1 MRFEGRG
8 GEMIKNYTSTVPVE
22 RTITRIEMELIEG
35 GAIGIQK
42 EYNDGA
48 LKAISFSVLAPE
60 KRLISIRLPADVEAV
75 YEIFKSQSKKPRP
88 GTLDNLHAQAERTAW
103 KLIQDW
109 VEIQMSLIKMR
120 QVEFLQVFLPY
131 MWNGKETFYATL
143 KQGGFKM
150 LTQGSK

>member
-1 MRFEGRG
+1 
-8 GEMIKNYTSTVPVE
+8 MIKNYTSSVPVE
-22 RTITRIEMELIEG
+22 RTIMRIEMELIEG

-42 EYNDGA
+42 EYNDGQ
-48 LKAISFSVLAPE
+48 LKAICFSIASPE
-60 KRLISIRLPADVEAV
+60 KRLLSIRLPSDIEAV
-75 YEIFKSQSKKPRP
+75 YEVFKSQVKKPRP
-88 GTLDNLHAQAERTAW
+88 GTFENLHAQAERTAW

-131 MWNGKETFYATL
+131 IWNGKETFYAVL

-150 LTQGSK
+150 LTQGVK